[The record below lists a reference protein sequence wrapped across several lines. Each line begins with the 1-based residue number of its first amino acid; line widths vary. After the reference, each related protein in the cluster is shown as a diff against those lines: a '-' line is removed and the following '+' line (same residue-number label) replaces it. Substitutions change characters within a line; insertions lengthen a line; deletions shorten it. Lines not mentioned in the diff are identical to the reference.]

1 MVYGNKKYTLSSVTY
16 STVVSRD
23 SVIICLIIAA
33 LNDLNV
39 LVVDI
44 ENAYLT
50 APCREKFWIRSVPEF
65 GNLEG
70 KLVVVK
76 NSVYV

>member
-23 SVIICLIIAA
+23 LVIICLIIAA

-50 APCREKFWIRSVPEF
+50 APTDERLYAVLGPEF
-65 GNLEG
+65 GED
-70 KLVVVK
+70 
-76 NSVYV
+76 SVRMRAK